1 MACSKS
7 IIHRKKSFVQIAI
20 RLQKLLLVYKCG
32 ISSTKTAFRL
42 QIFDCQF
49 TKLHFEL
56 QSCIS
61 ECNSAFKTQITTNV
75 EIIQLKYRENSCVCE
90 EFCIEISA
98 E

>member
-61 ECNSAFKTQITTNV
+61 ECNSAVSVYEMIVTNS
-75 EIIQLKYRENSCVCE
+75 YENLYDNCAVN
-90 EFCIEISA
+90 IAKSA
-98 E
+98 EK

>member
-42 QIFDCQF
+42 QIFSSQF

-61 ECNSAFKTQITTNV
+61 ECNSAEMKVLFIKYKNNV
-75 EIIQLKYRENSCVCE
+75 LGYEDL
-90 EFCIEISA
+90 FGMLTDL
-98 E
+98 